1 MDCTF
6 SSLSYSKAGYFTPI
20 VLDYL
25 NHPEKLSS
33 FFSHPVTKE
42 GLLNSIESRKKSIFQ
57 YRELLVEELSRQ
69 YEILEPGEKVTANL
83 RLLAAENTF
92 TVCTAHQPAIFTGTL
107 YFVYKIL
114 HTIKLCE
121 ALKAWFPENNYV
133 PVFYMGSEDADLDE
147 LGKIFLE
154 GEKIVW
160 QTNQTGAVGRM
171 NTKGLEAILQRIE
184 GELSILPSGNELISI
199 LKDAYQEGSDIQT
212 STFRLLHNL
221 FKSFGLIVLIP
232 DNRNLKKVMLNV
244 FEDDLLKNIP
254 SSIVQSTAE
263 RIEQDYK
270 VQAKPRPINLFYLDG
285 NIRARIEKNGDRW
298 VVVGENTSF
307 SRDEL
312 LQELHKHPEKFSPNV
327 ILRGIFQEMILPNI
341 AFIGGGGELA
351 YWLEY
356 KDLFEYYH
364 VPLPVLVLRNSF
376 LIIGSKWKEK
386 LDKLGIDDELL
397 FQSERKILKELVSKE
412 SSKKLTLA
420 EEIDSAHA
428 YYHQLKTLAGTVDDT
443 LVQHVSAL
451 QSRAIRPLQELEKK
465 LMRAELRKF
474 EAEQRQIHAIKV
486 KLFPMESLQE
496 RIDNFM
502 PYYAKWGKSFIDELY
517 NHSFTIEQKFGILA
531 EKVSA

>member
-6 SSLSYSKAGYFTPI
+6 TSLSYSKTGYFTPI

-25 NHPEKLSS
+25 DNPDKLRE
-33 FFSHPVTKE
+33 FYQHPVTKE
-42 GLLNSIESRKKSIFQ
+42 GLKNSIEARKQSNF
-57 YRELLVEELSRQ
+57 RHRDLLVQELTRQ
-69 YEILEPGEKVTANL
+69 YEIVEIGEAVAANL
-83 RLLAAENTF
+83 QLLSRENTF

-121 ALKAWFPENNYV
+121 ALKSWFPDNNYV

-160 QTNQTGAVGRM
+160 DTKQTGAVGRM
-171 NTKGLEAILQRIE
+171 NTKGLDKIIHRIE
-184 GELSILPSGNELISI
+184 GELSILPAGKELMGILNES
-199 LKDAYQEGSDIQT
+199 YQPGSDIQT
-212 STFRLLHNL
+212 STFRLLHKL
-221 FKSFGLIVLIP
+221 FESYGLIVLIP
-232 DNRNLKKVMLNV
+232 DNGNLKKVMLDI
-244 FEDDLLKNIP
+244 FQDDLLKNIP
-254 SSIVQSTAE
+254 SSIVQSTTE
-263 RIEQDYK
+263 RIEKDYK
-270 VQAKPRPINLFYLDG
+270 VQANPRAINLFYLEG
-285 NIRARIEKNGDRW
+285 NMRTRIEKQGERW
-298 VVVGENTSF
+298 TVVGESISF
-307 SRDEL
+307 SQDEL
-312 LQELHKHPEKFSPNV
+312 LQELHEHPEKFSPNV
-327 ILRGIFQEMILPNI
+327 ILRGLFQEMILPNI

-351 YWLEY
+351 YWFEF
-356 KDLFEYYH
+356 KDLFEYYR

-376 LIIGSKWKEK
+376 LIIESKWKEK
-386 LDKLGIDDELL
+386 LGKLGIGDELL
-397 FQSERKILKELVSKE
+397 FQPAVKILKEIVQKE

-420 EEIDSAHA
+420 EEINNAHA

-474 EAEQRQIHAIKV
+474 EAEQRQIHAIKE
-486 KLFPMESLQE
+486 KLFPLESLQE

-502 PYYAKWGKSFIDELY
+502 PYYARWGKSFIDALY
-517 NHSFTIEQKFGILA
+517 QHSFSIEQEFGILT
-531 EKVSA
+531 EKDSI